1 MRKMTTWGLAL
12 ASLTFAATSCADNK
26 ATTETTTTIPAG
38 GAPVAADSLATT
50 VPADNTTVEP
60 AGAMAYTCP
69 MHPEVVSDK
78 PGKCPKCHMD
88 LVKK

>member
-1 MRKMTTWGLAL
+1 MKKMMTWGLAL
-12 ASLTFAATSCADNK
+12 ASLTFAATSCSDNK
-26 ATTETTTTIPAG
+26 PAAETTASPTGAATGNGSATSATPNDTTTTA
-38 GAPVAADSLATT
+38 
-50 VPADNTTVEP
+50 P

-69 MHPEVVSDK
+69 MHPEVVSNQ